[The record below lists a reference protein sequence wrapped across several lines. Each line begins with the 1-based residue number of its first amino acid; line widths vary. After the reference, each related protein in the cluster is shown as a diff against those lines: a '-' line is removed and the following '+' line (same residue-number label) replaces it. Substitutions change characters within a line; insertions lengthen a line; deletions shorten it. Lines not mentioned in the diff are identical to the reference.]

1 MTRVLPLVALLLV
14 PGPAGAAEPP
24 RQQPVNLRADRIE
37 VNQKTGISRY
47 LGKVLLTQG
56 TVRISADRA
65 EARALN
71 QGLERVT
78 ASGRPVTFRDRLPDG
93 SGFIEGEARNAEYRV
108 VAQQLHLHDQVVL
121 RRERDV
127 LRAGR
132 MRYDI
137 ELKTVHAERDG
148 DQRVIAALV
157 PRRRLDGDETP

>member
-1 MTRVLPLVALLLV
+1 MTRALPLLLLLLA
-14 PGPAGAAEPP
+14 PGPAEAAEPL

-37 VNQKTGISRY
+37 INQKTGISRY
-47 LGKVLLTQG
+47 LGKVVLTQG
-56 TVRISADRA
+56 TLRISADRA

-71 QGLERVT
+71 QGLDRVT
-78 ASGRPVTFRDRLPDG
+78 ATGRPVTFRDRLPDG
-93 SGFIEGEARNAEYRV
+93 SGFVEGEARNAEYLASAR
-108 VAQQLHLHDQVVL
+108 QLHLHDQVVV
-121 RRERDV
+121 RRERDE

-132 MRYDI
+132 VRYDI

>member
-1 MTRVLPLVALLLV
+1 MNRPVLIFLLV
-14 PGPAGAAEPP
+14 VAPAAVAAAEP

-37 VNQKTGISRY
+37 IDQKTGISRY
-47 LGKVLLTQG
+47 LGKVVLTQG
-56 TVRISADRA
+56 TLRISADRA

-93 SGFIEGEARNAEYRV
+93 SGFVEGEARNAEYQA

-121 RRERDV
+121 RRDRDV

-132 MRYDI
+132 MRYDVA
-137 ELKTVHAERDG
+137 LKTVHAERDG

-157 PRRRLDGDETP
+157 PRRRLDDATP

>member
-1 MTRVLPLVALLLV
+1 MSRPVLIFLLV
-14 PGPAGAAEPP
+14 VAPAAVAAAEPL

-37 VNQKTGISRY
+37 IDQKTGISRY
-47 LGKVLLTQG
+47 LGKVVLTQG
-56 TVRISADRA
+56 TLRIGADRA

-71 QGLERVT
+71 HSLDRVT
-78 ASGRPVTFRDRLPDG
+78 ASGRPMTFRDRLPDG
-93 SGFIEGEARNAEYRV
+93 SGFVEGEARNAEYRA
-108 VAQQLHLHDQVVL
+108 VAQQLDLHDQVVV

-137 ELKTVHAERDG
+137 KLKTVHAERDG

-157 PRRRLDGDETP
+157 PRRRLDDATP

>member
-1 MTRVLPLVALLLV
+1 MNRPLLIALLVAA
-14 PGPAGAAEPP
+14 GAAGAAEPL

-37 VNQKTGISRY
+37 VDQRAGISRY
-47 LGKVLLTQG
+47 LGKVVLTQG
-56 TVRISADRA
+56 TLRLSADRA

-78 ASGRPVTFRDRLPDG
+78 ASGRPVTFRDRLEDG
-93 SGFIEGEARNAEYRV
+93 SGFIEGEARNAEYQALARQLLLNDRV
-108 VAQQLHLHDQVVL
+108 LV
-121 RRERDV
+121 RRERDE

-148 DQRVIAALV
+148 DQRVTAALV
-157 PRRRLDGDETP
+157 PRRHLNDDATP